1 MIEKHYP
8 SNEWKY
14 CHYCGS
20 QEIDWNNGT
29 SRMFCR
35 HCCRSFFINA
45 AAAVIALIKNEKGDF
60 LFTRRKNNPE
70 AGKLDFPGGFAN
82 IGESA
87 ENAVKREIR
96 EELGLKL
103 TEIKYYTSIPN
114 RYLYD
119 GIVYFTMDL
128 VFLCKYNS
136 LEGIA
141 AADDI
146 SEFAFIDVK
155 NVDIDDVGL
164 ESVKKIV
171 EQLKINN

>member
-8 SNEWKY
+8 SQEWAY

-29 SRMFCR
+29 SKMFCR
-35 HCCRSFFINA
+35 HCRRSFFINA
-45 AAAVIALIKNEKGDF
+45 AAAVIALIRNEKGEY
-60 LFTRRKNNPE
+60 LFTRRKNEPA

-87 ENAVKREIR
+87 ESAVAREIK
-96 EELGLKL
+96 EELGLEL
-103 TEIKYYTSIPN
+103 TTIRYYKSMPN

-128 VFLCKYNS
+128 VFLCEYDS
-136 LEGIA
+136 LAGIA

-146 SEFAFIDVK
+146 SEFAFLDIKQV
-155 NVDIDDVGL
+155 NIDDVGL

-171 EQLKINN
+171 SELCF